1 MFGRTWKDLV
11 IWYYDYDLVPIFY
24 EKFMHAS
31 KISRLKQ
38 FCSLKEKL
46 FFGTPWSYY
55 DNELENFK
63 IAFFGNE
70 SISILWS
77 ANLYTYTERF
87 NDSFS
92 ESLNFLTK
100 EEILNSVKSA
110 FEAKLGGRRR
120 RKELL
125 DIAS

>member
-1 MFGRTWKDLV
+1 MNPSPFSDPPTY
-11 IWYYDYDLVPIFY
+11 I
-24 EKFMHAS
+24 
-31 KISRLKQ
+31 
-38 FCSLKEKL
+38 
-46 FFGTPWSYY
+46 
-55 DNELENFK
+55 
-63 IAFFGNE
+63 
-70 SISILWS
+70 
-77 ANLYTYTERF
+77 YTERF

-125 DIAS
+125 LLDIAS